1 MIILICL
8 CILLMIIWYRDTRIV
23 KRHDIKYHV
32 SSLKRPLRLVQ
43 LTDLHGH
50 MFKGKLDTL
59 FNLIKNDTPDLIVL
73 TGDMIDRHTTHI
85 DETVRLIQK
94 LTTLAPVYAVLG
106 NHEVGHP
113 KQAVFLD
120 QLKKIG
126 VTTLINTH
134 VVLDWHD
141 RPIQIVGVN
150 DHSSEQANL
159 LEAFSGVKH
168 APFTILLSHS
178 PSIVDDLTTEP
189 AQLILCGHTHG
200 GQIRL
205 PLIGALISPGE
216 GIFPKRTKGM
226 FNLSS
231 ERALYIDSGLGMSRL
246 PIRLFNQSQYT
257 VFYLG
262 NERNRAE
269 KPLIK

>member
-1 MIILICL
+1 MIIFICL
-8 CILLMIIWYRDTRIV
+8 FILFIIIWYRDTHIV
-23 KRHDIKYHV
+23 KRHDMTYYV
-32 SSLKRPLRLVQ
+32 QSLKRPLRLVQ

-85 DETVRLIQK
+85 DETLGLIQK

-113 KQAVFLD
+113 KQAAFLHH
-120 QLKKIG
+120 LKKVG

-134 VVLDWHD
+134 VIIDWHD
-141 RPIQIVGVN
+141 TPIQIVGVN
-150 DHSSEQANL
+150 DHSSEQADL
-159 LEAFSGVKH
+159 IEAFSGIIQT
-168 APFTILLSHS
+168 PFTILLSHS

-189 AQLILCGHTHG
+189 VQLILCGHTHG

-205 PLIGALISPGE
+205 PFIGAIISPGE

-231 ERALYIDSGLGMSRL
+231 NRTLYIDSGLGMSRL

-257 VFYLG
+257 VFHF
-262 NERNRAE
+262 
-269 KPLIK
+269 KQ